1 MAIRQSPYAK
11 MYLVSPAIYG
21 KLLSC
26 LDDRDKA
33 MAESLN
39 PPGGADEPEEKRPSE
54 QLLEQMHQDEINPRL
69 VVQEPT
75 QFITPQALQ
84 EGLAQVLPQQLPPSS
99 EGTQLTTPSTQIQ
112 PQQGTQAL
120 LIPDYD
126 VPSRPSALKINPGS
140 IRIGKKKKSKLP
152 LLPLTAYEES
162 LPLDQLKRRREYPG
176 WFSAES
182 VLQEQEQEQDLNP
195 PHVSSLIPQAAA
207 LPNKPNIIMPEII
220 RDPAAGPH
228 KKPTIFM
235 PEIMA
240 GPSVRAALPN
250 CVKTRRG
257 TICNVATTGR
267 VSNVGTRYAC
277 EYCGTTFGRK
287 YDLKK
292 HLLLKH
298 GVEVEPS
305 YHRWGIDQPDEPMDT
320 PQGTKRKQSTAGI
333 TNTNPRKV
341 TRISKKPPQTG
352 SGCYPS
358 WR

>member
-39 PPGGADEPEEKRPSE
+39 PPGGVDEPEEKRPSE
-54 QLLEQMHQDEINPRL
+54 QLLERMHEEEINPRI
-69 VVQEPT
+69 VVREPS

-84 EGLAQVLPQQLPPSS
+84 EGLAQALPTP
-99 EGTQLTTPSTQIQ
+99 PSTQEPPIRFSGMPTAVD

-126 VPSRPSALKINPGS
+126 APSRPSTLDINPSS
-140 IRIGKKKKSKLP
+140 IKIGKKKKTKLP
-152 LLPLTAYEES
+152 LLPLTAYEEN
-162 LPLDQLKRRREYPG
+162 LPLDQLQRRRKYPD
-176 WFSAES
+176 WFSAAS
-182 VLQEQEQEQDLNP
+182 VSQEQDLNP
-195 PHVSSLIPQAAA
+195 EPAIAPQAVV
-207 LPNKPNIIMPEII
+207 
-220 RDPAAGPH
+220 DPAAAVH

-235 PEIMA
+235 PEIMGDPVTGSHKKPTIFMPDIMA
-240 GPSVRAALPN
+240 NPSVRAALPN

-292 HLLLKH
+292 HMLHKH

-305 YHRWGIDQPDEPMDT
+305 YRRWGIDQPDEPMDT
-320 PQGTKRKQSTAGI
+320 PQGLKRKQKSAGI
-333 TNTNPRKV
+333 TNRNPRKV
-341 TRISKKPPQTG
+341 TRISKEPTQSG

>member
-54 QLLEQMHQDEINPRL
+54 QLLEQMHQEEINPRL

-75 QFITPQALQ
+75 QFISPQALQ
-84 EGLAQVLPQQLPPSS
+84 EGLAQVLPPSS
-99 EGTQLTTPSTQIQ
+99 EGASLTAPSALTQQ
-112 PQQGTQAL
+112 QQGTQAL

-126 VPSRPSALKINPGS
+126 VPSRPSALDINPSS

-162 LPLDQLKRRREYPG
+162 LPLDQLQRRRKYPN

-182 VLQEQEQEQDLNP
+182 VSQEQEQDLNP
-195 PHVSSLIPQAAA
+195 PHVSTLVPQAAA
-207 LPNKPNIIMPEII
+207 MSNKPNIFMPEII
-220 RDPAAGPH
+220 RDPTVGPH

-235 PEIMA
+235 PEVMVS
-240 GPSVRAALPN
+240 PSVRATLPN
-250 CVKTRRG
+250 CVTTRRG

-298 GVEVEPS
+298 GVEAEPS
-305 YHRWGIDQPDEPMDT
+305 YRRWGIDQPDEPMDA